1 MDEHEEAE
9 KAGFSLQHSV
19 QQFADNVRLTG
30 IRSALVSFGGR
41 CYLCLSHDLDHHPDQ
56 CSLREKPDISK
67 FDDPSPPLTRSAKL
81 AARSGARPSSR
92 PKTTRSPAEQA
103 AHAAA
108 YRASW
113 NEQRRA
119 LDAAAKERTK
129 AFVAQMGEAQ
139 PIEGIGPYKQFT
151 LLQLLTLEFALEL
164 PRRLD
169 ASVLASCHSTINAS
183 ALQIFAGLL

>member
-9 KAGFSLQHSV
+9 KAGFSIEHSV
-19 QQFADNVRLTG
+19 QQFSDNVRRTG
-30 IRSALVSFGGR
+30 IRSALVCFGGR
-41 CYLCLSHDLDHHPDQ
+41 CYLCLSHDPDHHPDQ

-103 AHAAA
+103 AHRAA
-108 YRASW
+108 YTASW
-113 NEQRRA
+113 LEQRRV
-119 LDAAAKERTK
+119 LDAAAKVRTK